1 MFIICLSGRCG
12 GRLSK
17 GAVFALGLLLFLV
30 GVTWA
35 FMPPAGQI
43 APYHF
48 ALNCVL
54 VLITAAIVY
63 FSVLLKKPALFYIFA
78 NFCILSLLS
87 LILNANSV
95 TFQFEQFWPMVIVIF
110 GVTLLPMGRFHY
122 KKFKTIYVIPS
133 IALTALGVFFL
144 LFALKI
150 IKVHLREF
158 FSRFMPLI
166 LIAGGITLIAL
177 YYARQKAK
185 DKFPMIQEDE
195 DDEPLL
201 FSEED

>member
-1 MFIICLSGRCG
+1 MAKDNKRNQNIML
-12 GRLSK
+12 
-17 GAVFALGLLLFLV
+17 ALGLLLFLA
-30 GVTWA
+30 GVAWA

-43 APYHF
+43 ASYHF
-48 ALNCVL
+48 AVNCAL

-63 FSVLLKKPALFYIFA
+63 FSVLSKKPALFYIFA

-95 TFQFEQFWPMVIVIF
+95 TFHFEQFWPVVIMIF
-110 GVTLLPMGRFHY
+110 GVTLLPIGRFHY

-133 IALTALGVFFL
+133 VSLSFLGAFFL
-144 LFALKI
+144 LFTFKI
-150 IKVHLREF
+150 IKVSLREF

-177 YYARQKAK
+177 YYARLKAK
-185 DKFPMIQEDE
+185 DKFPVIQEDE

-201 FSEED
+201 FSEEDC